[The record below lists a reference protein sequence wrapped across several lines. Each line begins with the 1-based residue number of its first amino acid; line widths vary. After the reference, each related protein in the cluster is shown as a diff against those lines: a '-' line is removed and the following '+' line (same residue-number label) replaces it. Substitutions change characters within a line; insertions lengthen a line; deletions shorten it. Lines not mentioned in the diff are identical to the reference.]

1 MIRRYL
7 PLFIL
12 MILFL
17 PAIHAMA
24 QARPPQPPMPAML
37 LEPPQARFQQ
47 PGPGAGPNAPMPE
60 NPLRVLARFLQLT
73 EPQVANV
80 RTLLDA
86 RKDIVEALMK
96 QIPEKEKELQEL
108 LNSASPDPAAVGRA
122 AIAIHDLRRQ
132 VDEARK
138 GFAAGFEALLTAEQK
153 TRVTTARQAARL
165 QPVVGALRE
174 LGII

>member
-7 PLFIL
+7 PVFML

-24 QARPPQPPMPAML
+24 QARPTQPPMPAIVL
-37 LEPPQARFQQ
+37 DPPQARFQQ
-47 PGPGAGPNAPMPE
+47 PGPGAGPGVPMPE

-73 EPQVANV
+73 EQQVADV
-80 RTLLDA
+80 RTLLEA
-86 RKDIVEALMK
+86 RKDIIEPLMK

-108 LNSASPDPAAVGRA
+108 LNSASPDPAAVGRVT
-122 AIAIHDLRRQ
+122 IAIRDLRRQ

-138 GFAAGFEALLTAEQK
+138 DFAAGFEALLTAEQK
-153 TRVTTARQAARL
+153 TRVNTARQAARL